1 VSDSLQLELLG
12 TSGCHLCD
20 IAEKI
25 VRRIAP
31 PLGAKVKL
39 VDIADSDTLVE
50 QFGMSIPV
58 LRYSNEQTLCWPFD
72 EQQLIHWLES
82 L

>member
-1 VSDSLQLELLG
+1 VPESLQLELLG

-25 VRRIAP
+25 VRSIAP
-31 PLGAKVKL
+31 ALGAKVAL
-39 VDIADSDTLVE
+39 LDIADSDDLVE
-50 QFGMSIPV
+50 QFGTSIPV
-58 LRYSNEQTLCWPFD
+58 LRDSNGQALCWPFD